1 MQDRAIIDSWF
12 PADLLPPAHWE
23 EHYTPRELPP
33 GARVTRFAPSPT
45 GSMHLGGLYVATL
58 AQDLARRSG
67 GVYLVRI
74 EDTDKDREVAGA
86 AEEFARIFR
95 YFALEPD
102 EGEQEGGRWGPYR
115 QSDRAGIYLSYVRE
129 LVRGQRAYP
138 CFCSPERLE
147 ENAGQQRRSRSP
159 LGYYGKWARCRSLS
173 VREAGERIAAGE
185 AYTVRLRCPAGL
197 PGRVRFGDLVRGALT
212 MLDNGND
219 VVVLKSADAE
229 GRRLPTY
236 HLAHVVDDHLMRVNL
251 VVRGEEWI
259 SSLPLHH
266 QLHRALGFRPP
277 QYAHIAPL
285 MKLDGSSRRK
295 LSKRKDPESAAG
307 FYEAAGYPAAAVAHY
322 LRGLA
327 NSRVAGL
334 ATGRALAEPLRLAE
348 MGAAGPMVD
357 LLKLR
362 SLSREYIASLEP
374 AQALAQLGDWAAGYA
389 PELLA
394 VLRKHPDLA
403 LAAFEMARRGNGT
416 PRKDLACWQ
425 EFTTAYGFC
434 FPELHETVDRPDDG
448 RFGGLPGP
456 AVSALAADLAACY
469 RHAGPAQDWFAVLRT
484 VAERH
489 GFAPDVRAHRAD
501 PGAYRG
507 SIRDVANVVRV
518 CLTGSRRSPDLFQVA
533 QSLGEEE
540 VLRRLRPLATGAP
553 AGRC

>member
-1 MQDRAIIDSWF
+1 MPDRDIIDSWF
-12 PADLLPPAHWE
+12 SADLLPPAHWE
-23 EHYTPRELPP
+23 EHYTTRELPP

-58 AQDLARRSG
+58 AKDLARRSG

-86 AEEFARIFR
+86 ADEFARIFR
-95 YFALEPD
+95 YFGLEPD
-102 EGEQEGGRWGPYR
+102 EGEPEGRWGPYR
-115 QSDRAGIYLSYVRE
+115 QSDRADVYLSYVRE
-129 LVRGQRAYP
+129 LLREQQAYP

-147 ENAGQQRRSRSP
+147 ENAGEQRRSRSP

-173 VREAGERIAAGE
+173 VRQAGERIAAGE
-185 AYTVRLRCPAGL
+185 PYTVRLRCPVGL
-197 PGRVRFGDLVRGALT
+197 PGRVRFRDLVRGALT

-277 QYAHIAPL
+277 EYAHIAPL
-285 MKLDGSSRRK
+285 MKLDGTSRRK
-295 LSKRKDPESAAG
+295 LSKRKDPESTAG
-307 FYEAAGYPAAAVAHY
+307 FYEAAGYPAAAVGHY

-327 NSRVAGL
+327 NSRL
-334 ATGRALAEPLRLAE
+334 ADLPTDRALAEPLRPTE
-348 MGAAGPMVD
+348 MGTAGPMVD

-362 SLSREYIASLEP
+362 SLSREYIASLAPEE
-374 AQALAQLGDWAAGYA
+374 ALAQLADWAAEYA
-389 PELLA
+389 PELHA

-403 LAAFEMARRGNGT
+403 RAAFEMARRGTGT

-425 EFTTAYGFC
+425 EFTAAYGFC
-434 FPELHETVDRPDDG
+434 FPELHELVDRPTDD

-456 AVSALAADLAACY
+456 VVTALARDLVAHY
-469 RHAGPAQDWFAVLRT
+469 RHAGPPEHWFAVLRA

-489 GFAPDVRAHRAD
+489 GFAPDVRSFRAA

-507 SIRDVANVVRV
+507 SIREVANVLRV
-518 CLTGSRRSPDLFQVA
+518 CLTSSRRSPDLFQVA
-533 QSLGEEE
+533 RALGEEE
-540 VLRRLRPLATGAP
+540 VLRRLGPLATGAP
-553 AGRC
+553 AGLE

>member
-1 MQDRAIIDSWF
+1 M
-12 PADLLPPAHWE
+12 
-23 EHYTPRELPP
+23 
-33 GARVTRFAPSPT
+33 
-45 GSMHLGGLYVATL
+45 
-58 AQDLARRSG
+58 
-67 GVYLVRI
+67 
-74 EDTDKDREVAGA
+74 
-86 AEEFARIFR
+86 
-95 YFALEPD
+95 
-102 EGEQEGGRWGPYR
+102 
-115 QSDRAGIYLSYVRE
+115 RE

-448 RFGGLPGP
+448 RFGGCPARRCPPSPRTWRRATGTRVRRRTGSPCCARWPSGTVSPRTCAPTGPIPAPTGARSGTWPTWCGCASRAAAAARTCSRWPSRSGRKRCCAGSGRWPPGRRPAGAETASAGRARVRRRVPP
-456 AVSALAADLAACY
+456 AVPAPARRARRPRIGTAGGGRRAA
-469 RHAGPAQDWFAVLRT
+469 
-484 VAERH
+484 
-489 GFAPDVRAHRAD
+489 
-501 PGAYRG
+501 
-507 SIRDVANVVRV
+507 
-518 CLTGSRRSPDLFQVA
+518 
-533 QSLGEEE
+533 GEEGPGE
-540 VLRRLRPLATGAP
+540 G
-553 AGRC
+553 